1 MQVDEPLDFNSAGP
15 HESSAQAKIKQKTR
29 QQRAQARIKRKK
41 RAPGRPRPRPAR
53 ASNKNK
59 KKRAPATKT
68 QKKGRPT
75 RDYHAAPCKNHQ
87 MAKKKHC
94 REESNSCL
102 PSTTTSGRVALA
114 NQPSRCLCYYAPVP
128 VFIRGKHGKITP
140 NKSLFGKRNS
150 VLNDL

>member
-1 MQVDEPLDFNSAGP
+1 MQADEPLDFNSAGP
-15 HESSAQAKIKQKTR
+15 HKSSVQAKIKQKTR

-87 MAKKKHC
+87 TAKKKALQGGV
-94 REESNSCL
+94 EPV
-102 PSTTTSGRVALA
+102 PSQHNCPGRVALA

>member
-1 MQVDEPLDFNSAGP
+1 MNRWTLTARGRTKAARKRKSSKKHASSARKL
-15 HESSAQAKIKQKTR
+15 ESSE
-29 QQRAQARIKRKK
+29 KK

-53 ASNKNK
+53 ASNKNAK
-59 KKRAPATKT
+59 KTGASNENTKKTERPA
-68 QKKGRPT
+68 

-87 MAKKKHC
+87 TAKKKALQGGV
-94 REESNSCL
+94 EPV
-102 PSTTTSGRVALA
+102 PSQHNCPGRVALA